1 MSRWSTRVF
10 IFLIRRHAW
19 NCEPPSYTK
28 LNTINQHHWHDNSQ
42 GKYAVGFFPH
52 APSPAGGPALDGPEA
67 DRGHGGE
74 KEAAAPAEY
83 TPPAPAEYPVAE
95 KTKKADGGGRRS
107 SQGTGEE
114 AGGLTRRWTFKGT
127 IIKIEARIKKKIIQE
142 SDRECFFLL
151 GSIFLLLCE
160 ILQIFLL
167 SKN

>member
-1 MSRWSTRVF
+1 MRSALALRQTSNVLYSQWVF
-10 IFLIRRHAW
+10 LLR
-19 NCEPPSYTK
+19 
-28 LNTINQHHWHDNSQ
+28 
-42 GKYAVGFFPH
+42 
-52 APSPAGGPALDGPEA
+52 PAGGPALDGPEA

-74 KEAAAPAEY
+74 KEAAAPTEY
-83 TPPAPAEYPVAE
+83 PPPAPAEYPVAE

-107 SQGTGEE
+107 SQGTGED
-114 AGGLTRRWTFKGT
+114 AGGLTRRWTFQGT